1 MKREDLSHTGKCTG
15 VGGVQPS
22 SRLAIIFRKIYST
35 AVLVSCILLLKYYSV
50 VLGLAELDRMSF
62 LHIYS
67 VHELPRIET
76 THITFLYQISF
87 LPFPVILTEFLKDPR
102 NRCFKYKVCFSR
114 GLTETVL
121 WV

>member
-1 MKREDLSHTGKCTG
+1 MYWGRWCAIIFKTG
-15 VGGVQPS
+15 V
-22 SRLAIIFRKIYST
+22 IFRKIYST
-35 AVLVSCILLLKYYSV
+35 AVSVSCVSSV
-50 VLGLAELDRMSF
+50 VLGLAELDRMCF